1 MRSRLLGDQN
11 FADLSEGRRDRWRAA
26 NIGLVMQDFHL
37 FPGLSAI
44 DNILLPARL
53 SRVVT
58 ADLVKRAHML
68 FQTVGL
74 KRPEQH
80 VETMSRGE
88 MQRVAIARA
97 LLRKPGVIIA
107 DEPTASLDLES
118 GEAVGDLLLSV
129 AADAGSTLIVASHDP
144 RLIERLGR
152 RLSLKG
158 GQIVGE
164 HADRGDGGMIRFILA
179 DLRRLWIGGAV
190 VVLLVALATALGVA
204 VTLQERSLRLGSA
217 RAADKFDL
225 IVGRAGSETQL
236 VLSSIFLQAAPLPL
250 IDGSVLTKLSA
261 DPRVDWA
268 APVGF
273 GDSFCRLSDHRYDHE
288 TRCGHHA
295 RLCRRQD
302 VCPGR

>member
-1 MRSRLLGDQN
+1 MLSLKIENLAVSFPGLTAPVLVVDHLEIVSGSGVALTGGSGSGKSTLINIIAGLERTRAGHVFWGDQN

-37 FPGLSAI
+37 FPGLSAL

-53 SRVVT
+53 SRVATVE
-58 ADLVKRAHML
+58 LVQRAYIL
-68 FQTVGL
+68 FETVGL

-129 AADAGSTLIVASHDP
+129 AADAGSTLIVASHDQ
-144 RLIERLGR
+144 RLVERLGR

-158 GQIVGE
+158 GRIVGDTQAGE
-164 HADRGDGGMIRFILA
+164 M
-179 DLRRLWIGGAV
+179 
-190 VVLLVALATALGVA
+190 
-204 VTLQERSLRLGSA
+204 
-217 RAADKFDL
+217 AA
-225 IVGRAGSETQL
+225 
-236 VLSSIFLQAAPLPL
+236 
-250 IDGSVLTKLSA
+250 
-261 DPRVDWA
+261 
-268 APVGF
+268 
-273 GDSFCRLSDHRYDHE
+273 
-288 TRCGHHA
+288 
-295 RLCRRQD
+295 
-302 VCPGR
+302 